1 MRFNFTVEEM
11 QLEFLKVS
19 LELCLELLWPK
30 MTHDRRLVCFSNE
43 VGTCMDLKSAI
54 FVKVT
59 PLCVHVIPRLR
70 MTQQRIV
77 I

>member
-19 LELCLELLWPK
+19 LELRLELLWPK

-43 VGTCMDLKSAI
+43 VGTCSPAW
-54 FVKVT
+54 T
-59 PLCVHVIPRLR
+59 
-70 MTQQRIV
+70 
-77 I
+77 

>member
-19 LELCLELLWPK
+19 LELRLELLWPK

-43 VGTCMDLKSAI
+43 VQVPAVLHGRKKCNFRQSDAFMRTRNS
-54 FVKVT
+54 
-59 PLCVHVIPRLR
+59 
-70 MTQQRIV
+70 
-77 I
+77 